1 MQFSAY
7 DYCPPNL
14 TIVKTEDYDKVRG
27 PLDSYVLDISCQERI
42 MKKMVLS
49 LTKKKKWSEQKGTN
63 T

>member
-27 PLDSYVLDISCQERI
+27 PLDSYVLDISCQEHI

-49 LTKKKKWSEQKGTN
+49 LTKKKCSEQKGTN

>member
-14 TIVKTEDYDKVRG
+14 TIVKIEDYDKVG
-27 PLDSYVLDISCQERI
+27 GSLDSYVLDISCQEYI

-49 LTKKKKWSEQKGTN
+49 LTKKKML
-63 T
+63 